1 MLFVRHAST
10 MLFIVIKNHWNPFN
24 IYIYIYIH
32 YCLLFFSGVSTTI
45 DPFWDISLD
54 LGTAA
59 GASGSDNSGPPTSLL
74 DCLER
79 FTRAEHLGSSAKIK
93 CSNCQTYQESTK
105 QLTMKQLPIVA
116 SFHLKRFEHSSIQDK
131 KISTFISFPEQL
143 DMTPFMSHRRN
154 GNNNSAMIDGLPK
167 NGEDMAFSDN
177 RYSLFAVINHEGSL
191 ETGHYTAFIRQQR
204 DQWFKCDDHLIT
216 RAKLK
221 DVLTSEG

>member
-1 MLFVRHAST
+1 MNENEIGN
-10 MLFIVIKNHWNPFN
+10 FI
-24 IYIYIYIH
+24 
-32 YCLLFFSGVSTTI
+32 FSGVSTTI

-54 LGTAA
+54 LGPTA
-59 GASGSDNSGPPTSLL
+59 GSSITDSTGPPTSLV

-79 FTRAEHLGSSAKIK
+79 FTRAEHLGSTAKIK
-93 CSNCQTYQESTK
+93 CNNCQTYQESTK

-143 DMTPFMSHRRN
+143 DMTPFTSHRRN
-154 GNNNSAMIDGLPK
+154 GNNNSSLKNMPK
-167 NGEDMAFSDN
+167 NGEDTAFTDN

-216 RAKLK
+216 RARLK

>member
-1 MLFVRHAST
+1 MKRLYEIT
-10 MLFIVIKNHWNPFN
+10 
-24 IYIYIYIH
+24 YIYFF
-32 YCLLFFSGVSTTI
+32 LRNFSGVSTTI

-54 LGTAA
+54 LGPS
-59 GASGSDNSGPPTSLL
+59 ASSSISDSSTPTSLL

-79 FTRAEHLGSSAKIK
+79 FTRAEHLGSTAKIK
-93 CSNCQTYQESTK
+93 CNNCESYQESTK

-143 DMTPFMSHRRN
+143 DMTPFMSHKRN
-154 GNNNSAMIDGLPK
+154 GNNNSTVDLTS
-167 NGEDMAFSDN
+167 NGEDLGLSDN

-216 RAKLK
+216 RARLK
-221 DVLTSEG
+221 EVLTSEG

>member
-1 MLFVRHAST
+1 MFTNNFQR
-10 MLFIVIKNHWNPFN
+10 
-24 IYIYIYIH
+24 
-32 YCLLFFSGVSTTI
+32 FFSGVSTTI

-54 LGTAA
+54 LG
-59 GASGSDNSGPPTSLL
+59 PTSITSGDPLVVPTTL
-74 DCLER
+74 VDCLER

-154 GNNNSAMIDGLPK
+154 GNNNSAIDGVNGI
-167 NGEDMAFSDN
+167 NGEDPAFADN
-177 RYSLFAVINHEGSL
+177 R
-191 ETGHYTAFIRQQR
+191 
-204 DQWFKCDDHLIT
+204 
-216 RAKLK
+216 
-221 DVLTSEG
+221 

>member
-1 MLFVRHAST
+1 M
-10 MLFIVIKNHWNPFN
+10 
-24 IYIYIYIH
+24 
-32 YCLLFFSGVSTTI
+32 
-45 DPFWDISLD
+45 D
-54 LGTAA
+54 LGPTA
-59 GASGSDNSGPPTSLL
+59 GSSITDSTGPPTSLV

-79 FTRAEHLGSSAKIK
+79 FTRAEHLGSTAKIK
-93 CSNCQTYQESTK
+93 CNNCQTYQESTK

-143 DMTPFMSHRRN
+143 DMTPFTSHRRN
-154 GNNNSAMIDGLPK
+154 GNNNSALENMPK
-167 NGEDMAFSDN
+167 NGEDTAFTDN

-216 RAKLK
+216 RARLK

>member
-1 MLFVRHAST
+1 MFIKKVCLKLVTKFLIRKTLF
-10 MLFIVIKNHWNPFN
+10 
-24 IYIYIYIH
+24 
-32 YCLLFFSGVSTTI
+32 CSGVSTTI

-54 LGTAA
+54 LGPAA
-59 GASGSDNSGPPTSLL
+59 GTSGSTENTSGPPTSLL

-79 FTRAEHLGSSAKIK
+79 FTRAEHLGSTAKIK
-93 CSNCQTYQESTK
+93 CSKCQAYQESTK

-143 DMTPFMSHRRN
+143 DMTPFMSHKRN
-154 GNNNSAMIDGLPK
+154 GNNNSSAIDGLAK
-167 NGEDMAFSDN
+167 NEEEVCFSDN

-216 RAKLK
+216 RARLK